1 MFQLAIVDQTLLG
14 EGEKATV
21 FANGGLVKDWKKSQ
35 RLIVIVT
42 NGENSHALI
51 VYNVKTLPVTHS
63 SDLSID
69 SVVAIDESFK
79 YDIHR
84 LWYLSIYKSV
94 SMFTFKLEKL
104 KANRLQYSEY

>member
-1 MFQLAIVDQTLLG
+1 MLQLAIVDQTLLG

-79 YDIHR
+79 YDID
-84 LWYLSIYKSV
+84 YDISV
-94 SMFTFKLEKL
+94 FTKMYPVIPVYIQAREVRCK
-104 KANRLQYSEY
+104 

>member
-79 YDIHR
+79 YDI

-94 SMFTFKLEKL
+94 FMYKLKLEKL
-104 KANRLQYSEY
+104 NANT

>member
-1 MFQLAIVDQTLLG
+1 MAHLSTITKKMLQLAIVDQTLLG

-79 YDIHR
+79 YDID
-84 LWYLSIYKSV
+84 YGI
-94 SMFTFKLEKL
+94 FK
-104 KANRLQYSEY
+104 N

>member
-1 MFQLAIVDQTLLG
+1 MAHLSTYYNKKKMFQLAIVDQTLLG

-79 YDIHR
+79 YDID
-84 LWYLSIYKSV
+84 YGI
-94 SMFTFKLEKL
+94 
-104 KANRLQYSEY
+104 

>member
-79 YDIHR
+79 YDTYR

-94 SMFTFKLEKL
+94 IFNCF
-104 KANRLQYSEY
+104 

>member
-1 MFQLAIVDQTLLG
+1 MLQLAIVDQTLLG

-79 YDIHR
+79 YDYR
-84 LWYLSIYKSV
+84 LWYLSIYKSL
-94 SMFTFKLEKL
+94 SMFKFKLDKL
-104 KANRLQYSEY
+104 NANRLQYSEY